1 MRYLTVGM
9 AIGLMVMAPWC
20 RAEELSF
27 EPVEPV
33 ARQTVMAVTGVSRK
47 ALRKALDVHQ
57 LMYDIRGLERE
68 TDAVANTMKLRQAHD
83 AQKEAVEKCSIS
95 KLEGH
100 FQDPAG
106 VWEKMKA
113 EYDKRIQDLTIYFN
127 SAEPAT
133 EEERKEFEARM
144 AKGEMSPEM
153 VSESFAAWQVARDV
167 LMDVYQNQDAWGAR
181 PETEG
186 STTFPLWADQKY
198 QLDKDWDDFYT
209 KMNLA
214 FGVPPQGRPVIGD
227 EKYDYKEAEAVQK
240 AHEAYLALLVA
251 QSPVKGAALAAAF
264 QNPPMAPRPLP
275 PKNEIT
281 VYLNADSPEAQVFP
295 EMPAPW
301 SRYAEEQFGD
311 INPTGEMAEDFVSG
325 LTLKPEAARQNHGN
339 RLEAYQTYKEQA
351 DSSARLESLS
361 LEQADRRI
369 SGIKMRLSRL
379 LGLDLFSLD
388 LVDPDVREAVLT
400 NLKEMKRQY
409 LDLADEEIKGQSREE
424 AIENRLNIKWEEF
437 EDFEKLRD
445 LNPAAFDKLKQEV
458 PPSVA
463 DRDKDLLKALR
474 TDMEARVYLN
484 EANAGEVDKMMK
496 EEQAR
501 RAFLAEDHAM
511 EDMLAAIASVKI
523 DDSCIN
529 GGI

>member
-1 MRYLTVGM
+1 MRYLAVGV
-9 AIGLMVMAPWC
+9 AVGLMALAPWC
-20 RAEELSF
+20 RAEGLSF
-27 EPVEPV
+27 EAVEPV
-33 ARQTVMAVTGVSRK
+33 ARTNVMAVTGVSRQ
-47 ALRKALDVHQ
+47 ALRKALTVHQ

-68 TDAVANTMKLRQAHD
+68 TDAVANTMNLRQAHD
-83 AQKEAVEKCSIS
+83 AQRDAVERCSIS
-95 KLEGH
+95 KLTGH
-100 FQDPAG
+100 FQDPVG
-106 VWEKMKA
+106 VWDKMKN
-113 EYDKRIQDLTIYFN
+113 EYDKRIKDLTIYFN

-144 AKGEMSPEM
+144 AKGEMTPEM
-153 VSESFAAWQVARDV
+153 VSESLASWQVARDI

-181 PETEG
+181 PETEK

-209 KMNLA
+209 KMNVA
-214 FGVPPQGRPVIGD
+214 FGVPPEGRPVIGD
-227 EKYDYKEAEAVQK
+227 EKYDYTRAEDVQK

-251 QSPVKGAALAAAF
+251 QSPVKGAALAVAF

-281 VYLNADSPEAQVFP
+281 VYLNADEPQAQIFP

-301 SRYAEEQFGD
+301 NRYAEDQFGD
-311 INPTGEMAEDFVSG
+311 VNPTGEMAEDFASG
-325 LTLKPEAARQNHGN
+325 LTLKPEAARQKHGN
-339 RLEAYQTYKEQA
+339 RLEAYQTYKEMA

-379 LGLDLFSLD
+379 LEMDLFSLD
-388 LVDPDVREAVLT
+388 LVDPDVREEVLVR
-400 NLKEMKRQY
+400 LKEMKRQY

-424 AIENRLNIKWEEF
+424 AIESRLNVKWEEF
-437 EDFEKLRD
+437 EDFSKLKE

-463 DRDKDLLKALR
+463 DRDKSLLKAMR
-474 TDMEARVYLN
+474 TDMDARVYLN
-484 EANAGEVDKMMK
+484 EANAGEVDKMIR
-496 EEQAR
+496 EEKAR
-501 RAFLAEDHAM
+501 RAFIEENHDL
-511 EDMLAAIASVKI
+511 EDMLSAIASVPI